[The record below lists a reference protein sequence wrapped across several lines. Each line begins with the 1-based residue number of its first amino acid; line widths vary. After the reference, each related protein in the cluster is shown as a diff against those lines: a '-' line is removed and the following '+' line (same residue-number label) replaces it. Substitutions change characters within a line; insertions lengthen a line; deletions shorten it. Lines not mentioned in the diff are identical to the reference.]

1 MHVKALTAL
10 ILSAAPLAAQQPL
23 SAIDW
28 LDDAPTRIA
37 VTGSNATSTGTPEQ
51 AKTEAPIANTATTPN
66 VEVMTLD
73 SSTTRDAVGLLP
85 SSKTGLP
92 ANLWSASDARDV
104 ISALADIEA
113 TVPAISTLVSTL
125 LLAEADP
132 PAVSEV
138 DDALLIARI
147 ERLIEDG
154 AVDAAAALLERA
166 DPNTKSLF
174 PLWFDVTLL
183 LGDMP
188 EVCTTLLND
197 PSLAHDLSQRIFC
210 LARAGQWHQA
220 SLTLSSAEALG
231 QINQR
236 DADLLT
242 RFLDPEMGEDTPMMP
257 PPSKPSVL
265 QFRLYESI
273 GEPLPS
279 YRLPRKFAVTELS
292 GDQGWRAQIVAAERL
307 ARAGTLSSNRLLGI
321 YTMRRPAAS
330 GGIWDRVEALQRFD
344 RAITTRDPKSVGT
357 ALVNVWPKM
366 KEAGLLVSFAELY
379 ADKLQGLPMSATA
392 REVSAQAALLSPLY
406 EEYALALENDP
417 TLAFEAQIARGIAPT
432 QVSDRRFAAEI
443 AAGFA
448 DQDPSERVSSLLKQ
462 GKLGEAILQAIALFQ
477 SGVDGNGPDLTE
489 GLAALRKLGL
499 EDTARRAALQLLIAG
514 PSQS

>member
-1 MHVKALTAL
+1 MHGKALIAL
-10 ILSAAPLAAQQPL
+10 MMTAAPLAAQQPL

-28 LDDAPTRIA
+28 LNEAPTRVA
-37 VTGSNATSTGTPEQ
+37 VTGSNATKNGTPEQ
-51 AKTEAPIANTATTPN
+51 AKTEAPVAETATSPN
-66 VEVMTLD
+66 VQVMTLEAG
-73 SSTTRDAVGLLP
+73 TTRDAVGLLP

-92 ANLWSASDARDV
+92 SNLWAKSDASDIIA
-104 ISALADIEA
+104 ALADIQA
-113 TVPAISTLVSTL
+113 PVPAISTLISTL

-132 PAVSEV
+132 PAVSGAE
-138 DDALLIARI
+138 DALLVARI

-166 DPNTKSLF
+166 DPNTKTLF
-174 PLWFDVTLL
+174 PLWFEVTLL

-188 EVCTTLLND
+188 EVCTMLLND
-197 PSLAHDLSQRIFC
+197 PSLAQDLSERIFC

-231 QINQR
+231 QISQR
-236 DADLLT
+236 DADLLA
-242 RFLDPEMGEDTPMMP
+242 RFLDPEAGEDMPMMP
-257 PPSKPSVL
+257 PPSKPTVL

-321 YTMRRPAAS
+321 YTMRSPAAS

-366 KEAGLLVSFAELY
+366 QDAGLLVSFSELY
-379 ADKLQGLPMSATA
+379 ADKLQGLPMST
-392 REVSAQAALLSPLY
+392 SAQSLSARAALLSPLY
-406 EEYALALENDP
+406 EEYALALESD
-417 TLAFEAQIARGIAPT
+417 TSLAFEAQIARGISPSQPT
-432 QVSDRRFAAEI
+432 DQRFAAEI
-443 AAGFA
+443 AAGFTEQA
-448 DQDPSERVSSLLKQ
+448 ASSGVSDLLQQ

-489 GLAALRKLGL
+489 GLASLRKLGL